1 MCPYAILNEYGEDL
15 TGRRCC
21 RRFAENGAKKQERT
35 WIMKLTP
42 ELLSALQRA
51 IEHYGNTSQF
61 AKHLGIAHSTVLFWL
76 NGKTSNI
83 SGHIWISKMR
93 RELRP
98 YMNGRY
104 NSGNCVREDI
114 APFRESALNAPDKRV
129 AMLNFSGMADFD
141 STLEAPLSFIR
152 SRSARQTQFA
162 NAGRDCFFALELDDP
177 RSCPFLP
184 LGTRILVSGGDYAE
198 NGDIVIAKLRNPQAL
213 VFCRYLRDNDM
224 IRLIPLNPEYPAM
237 EWPNS
242 ENAEK
247 VFWMYPVA
255 EISIDLLNNKWKDGR
270 LVLREDQET
279 AD

>member
-1 MCPYAILNEYGEDL
+1 MI
-15 TGRRCC
+15 
-21 RRFAENGAKKQERT
+21 AEPSTVIERLISGFPVSMYLAMKATDATFITTQPTSAGSFPGGTRLPVAERT
-35 WIMKLTP
+35 IIF
-42 ELLSALQRA
+42 SAPCGYFDLRA
-51 IEHYGNTSQF
+51 IILTE
-61 AKHLGIAHSTVLFWL
+61 
-76 NGKTSNI
+76 
-83 SGHIWISKMR
+83 
-93 RELRP
+93 
-98 YMNGRY
+98 
-104 NSGNCVREDI
+104 
-114 APFRESALNAPDKRV
+114 
-129 AMLNFSGMADFD
+129 
-141 STLEAPLSFIR
+141 EAPLSFIR

>member
-1 MCPYAILNEYGEDL
+1 MLAYAILNNVG
-15 TGRRCC
+15 GISGSVIAAGWQR
-21 RRFAENGAKKQERT
+21 NGAKEQERT

-42 ELLSALQRA
+42 ELLNALQRA

-98 YMNGRY
+98 YMGRY
-104 NSGNCVREDI
+104 SSGNCVREEA
-114 APFRESALNAPDKRV
+114 APFRESALPAPERKIF
-129 AMLNFSGMADFD
+129 MLNFSGMADFD
-141 STLEAPLSFIR
+141 STLEAPVFFIR
-152 SRSARQTQFA
+152 CRSERQTQFA
-162 NAGRDCFFALELDDP
+162 NAGRDGFFALELDDP
-177 RSCPFLP
+177 RCCPFLP

-198 NGDIVIAKLRNPQAL
+198 NGDIVIGKLRNPQSL
-213 VFCRYLRDNDM
+213 VFCRYFRDNDM
-224 IRLIPLNPEYPAM
+224 IRLIPLNPEFPAM
-237 EWPNS
+237 EWSNS

-255 EISIDLLNNKWKDGR
+255 EISIDLLNNKWKDGK
-270 LVLREDQET
+270 LILREDPET